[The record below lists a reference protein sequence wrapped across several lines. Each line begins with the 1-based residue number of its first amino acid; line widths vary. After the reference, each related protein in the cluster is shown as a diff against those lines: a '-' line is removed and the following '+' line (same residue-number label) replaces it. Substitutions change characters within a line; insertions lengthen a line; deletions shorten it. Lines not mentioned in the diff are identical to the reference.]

1 MKEPAA
7 PAAVRL
13 LYADFLGNPEPVRNS
28 PSSPR
33 PAQSHQK
40 RTRTSR
46 SRRCNPSLAAPEAS
60 RPSPSVG
67 RGRRGE
73 SAATPPSSH
82 LTPRSPPPPPPQRRS
97 CRPGSREPLNPPPL
111 HRARDLIAIGSP
123 PPPPP
128 PLEGSRARRRR
139 RRG

>member
-1 MKEPAA
+1 MRSIKAEDMKEPAA

-73 SAATPPSSH
+73 SAATPPSSNLH
-82 LTPRSPPPPPPQRRS
+82 PPTSPRAH
-97 CRPGSREPLNPPPL
+97 RPLPLRNEDPVD
-111 HRARDLIAIGSP
+111 RAHEIHSIHPHFTG
-123 PPPPP
+123 
-128 PLEGSRARRRR
+128 
-139 RRG
+139 RGI